1 MKERRRGSAVGREEK
16 ERGLAA
22 KLRRSQAQAG
32 SEGSSSLPSGRRHPG
47 RRGRRWSMAKGNRG
61 ARAMGS
67 PGRSD
72 WLLCGSREEFNQLA
86 VGSQRNG
93 ADEATAESSRYAR
106 LQRIRQRLPAKE
118 QEVQSTHSRKG
129 DEQQQ
134 ATHIRCST
142 IFLASKFALRF
153 RCNHIYVFARA

>member
-32 SEGSSSLPSGRRHPG
+32 SEGSSSLPSGRRYPG

-61 ARAMGS
+61 VRAMGS

-106 LQRIRQRLPAKE
+106 LQRI
-118 QEVQSTHSRKG
+118 
-129 DEQQQ
+129 
-134 ATHIRCST
+134 
-142 IFLASKFALRF
+142 
-153 RCNHIYVFARA
+153 